1 MPSDGM
7 GMETV
12 GKDVVHHRQ
21 LQSLDNFVLGRA
33 LAKIHRQLLHDAA
46 EPQTFRSSR
55 LRRPGRVFEDL
66 VEHSDGLS
74 SMFQHRPSHK
84 DGGRSATC
92 ILHAHILLQYPSP
105 AIYNSSLPLQ
115 QSLFDSSLKPPRDG
129 LLTEQ
134 CGLTNSVPA
143 SSPRLHE

>member
-12 GKDVVHHRQ
+12 GKEVVHHRQ

-33 LAKIHRQLLHDAA
+33 LAKIHRQLLHDAV

-55 LRRPGRVFEDL
+55 RRPGRVPEDL

-74 SMFQHRPSHK
+74 STFQHRPFHK

-115 QSLFDSSLKPPRDG
+115 QSLFDSSLNH
-129 LLTEQ
+129 LVT
-134 CGLTNSVPA
+134 VY
-143 SSPRLHE
+143 